1 MPFKSV
7 DSLKTQ
13 SLKPFLLPWINYFFL
28 RISIS
33 AENLAGGTRDT
44 IRSILAG
51 ESTLSGILKFYGIFI
66 LEGFPFSIICSNYS
80 LRTDA

>member
-51 ESTLSGILKFYGIFI
+51 ESTLSGIQ
-66 LEGFPFSIICSNYS
+66 YS
-80 LRTDA
+80 KEEEEERMFWSRSSGVSTD

>member
-51 ESTLSGILKFYGIFI
+51 ESTLSGILTTSNMNISTHAWATI
-66 LEGFPFSIICSNYS
+66 HNDFSMN
-80 LRTDA
+80 

>member
-7 DSLKTQ
+7 DSLKTH

-51 ESTLSGILKFYGIFI
+51 ESTLSGILTIRGNFNVNFN
-66 LEGFPFSIICSNYS
+66 FNFNVNVIC
-80 LRTDA
+80 

>member
-51 ESTLSGILKFYGIFI
+51 ESTLSGILKYYENDHKG
-66 LEGFPFSIICSNYS
+66 
-80 LRTDA
+80 